1 MGATLDIITQYS
13 DIKSYTGKMQIKDIL
28 ELVQKYVAQYVL
40 DRYMKNISGLDA
52 ATSFYLYSR
61 ISQLEKMPFDTANL
75 IAKSMNADLKL
86 FDKQGLI
93 KTSKKGKAQGIILLN
108 HTNRELNDKQSLI
121 DCVQFVMTTFAKGGG
136 YIEAERELATISYSR
151 NEIKDVLEAF
161 LSLPTEDPERQIA
174 QKILE
179 RMGQSFPKQGQT
191 GLDNF

>member
-1 MGATLDIITQYS
+1 
-13 DIKSYTGKMQIKDIL
+13 MQIKDIL

-121 DCVQFVMTTFAKGGG
+121 DCVQFVMTTFAKGGVILKRKENLLLFLTVEMKSRM
-136 YIEAERELATISYSR
+136 YLKHFYHFRRKIQRDKLHRKYSKEWDSHSQSRARQDLIIS
-151 NEIKDVLEAF
+151 K
-161 LSLPTEDPERQIA
+161 
-174 QKILE
+174 
-179 RMGQSFPKQGQT
+179 G
-191 GLDNF
+191 